1 MYGGT
6 ADATVIILHVTVS
19 ASLSLRSY
27 SSTKLHLTIAF
38 GVCCRAVSPASAVR
52 RLNFTPTVPYP
63 HSHDWQASCGV
74 CIWLPR
80 LTASPLLPP
89 PDQAHTLGRVS
100 CAPSQGCQVMGKPR
114 LQWGSAAWR
123 KTKQHKALTE
133 VLLSS
138 LDPLVPAPL
147 FLPMELLHRTK
158 PSCYL
163 SCAN

>member
-89 PDQAHTLGRVS
+89 GSGSHPGAVKLCSLTGLLGNGKTEAAVRVSSMEKDQAAQGADRGSSFIPGPLGTSSSVPPHGTS
-100 CAPSQGCQVMGKPR
+100 SQ
-114 LQWGSAAWR
+114 
-123 KTKQHKALTE
+123 
-133 VLLSS
+133 
-138 LDPLVPAPL
+138 D
-147 FLPMELLHRTK
+147 
-158 PSCYL
+158 
-163 SCAN
+163 